1 MRISLDGA
9 YTPAHETVLENP
21 GLDFRVWFMETRN
34 PFTPPHFHDAL
45 ELEFLPSGSSQLYIR
60 NQLHQLTAGQWG
72 VINPNVVHTTA
83 CLHTNTCL
91 LLMFPSSLLQRMVSD
106 YDRRELL
113 MPQELPVHPAL
124 AQLNLAATALIEALE
139 CSCPEQNLTVTRR
152 ALDILSLFYAYF
164 SRPSDSAYQF
174 RGDERLF
181 DLLEYAAGHY
191 AESIPISDA
200 ARLCHLQ
207 PSLRDGITP
216 SPA

>member
-1 MRISLDGA
+1 M
-9 YTPAHETVLENP
+9 
-21 GLDFRVWFMETRN
+21 
-34 PFTPPHFHDAL
+34 
-45 ELEFLPSGSSQLYIR
+45 
-60 NQLHQLTAGQWG
+60 
-72 VINPNVVHTTA
+72 
-83 CLHTNTCL
+83 
-91 LLMFPSSLLQRMVSD
+91 
-106 YDRRELL
+106 
-113 MPQELPVHPAL
+113 

-181 DLLEYAAGHY
+181 NLLEYAAGHY

-207 PSLRDGITP
+207 PEYFCRYFKQKTGETFLTYLAWLRLAHVLSDLKRSDDSIQRIAERNGFSNQKSFIRAFRAQFGCTP
-216 SPA
+216 TELRTRLREEAAASTLQNCNPRFVTG